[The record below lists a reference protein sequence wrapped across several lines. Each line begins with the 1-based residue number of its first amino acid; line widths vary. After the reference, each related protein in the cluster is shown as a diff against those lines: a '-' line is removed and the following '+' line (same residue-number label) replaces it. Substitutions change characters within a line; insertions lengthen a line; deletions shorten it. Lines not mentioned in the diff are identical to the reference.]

1 MALAANQ
8 RKCQQG
14 AMCLV
19 RCPGCPGPSTRPHSP
34 LQVQDALRLAP
45 PAAHRAERFLTDT
58 GDLIAEIGRHEKDLK
73 ALLEI
78 RPHDKPEILR
88 LVETIKKFA
97 MTLHGQAV
105 QACQDIKTG
114 R

>member
-1 MALAANQ
+1 MALVSEAVKA
-8 RKCQQG
+8 
-14 AMCLV
+14 
-19 RCPGCPGPSTRPHSP
+19 
-34 LQVQDALRLAP
+34 DAKRLSP
-45 PAAHRAERFLTDT
+45 PAAHRAERFLADT
-58 GDLIAEIGRHEKDLK
+58 GDLITEIDQHETDLR

-88 LVETIKKFA
+88 LVENLKKKA

-105 QACQDIKTG
+105 QACQDIKAG